1 MKNLFLFAFALSF
14 LNVFS
19 QNTLVYR
26 FNNSFAPEANN
37 GPILSPIGD
46 GTFVMDTIPDYETNQ
61 MVYAFERNSG
71 FAYYDTAF
79 NYLSSGSYTIELYFK
94 MSELNSWKRVI
105 DFKNRTTDWGCYVY
119 NGQLNFYNVA
129 YSGGA
134 PFTANEYSHYVIT
147 RNAAT
152 NEVILYGDGDEYI
165 TFIDNNNYAVYEEN
179 KKIIFFQDDLIV
191 PNEASDG
198 HIALLRIYDI
208 PLDSNEVKE
217 KFNRLIE
224 VITSAQ
230 KPLSIKDTHLNVFPN
245 PSADRINIF
254 TNEEIRNGNLFV
266 YSITGA
272 LIHQENNLN
281 GKQIEIDVQQLNTGM
296 YILVIKDQEKEF
308 KSRFIKN

>member
-1 MKNLFLFAFALSF
+1 MKNLFLFAFVLSF
-14 LNVFS
+14 INVFS

-26 FNNSFAPEANN
+26 FNNSFTPEANN

-61 MVYAFERNSG
+61 MVYSFEKNSG

-105 DFKNRTTDWGCYVY
+105 DFKNRTTDWGCYVF
-119 NGQLNFYNVA
+119 NGQLNFYSIA

-147 RNAAT
+147 RNGET
-152 NEVILYGDGDEYI
+152 KEVKLYGDGDEYI

-179 KKIIFFQDDLIV
+179 KKIVFFQDDLIV

-198 HIALLRIYDI
+198 HISLLRIYDI

-217 KFNRLIE
+217 KFNKLIE

-230 KPLSIKDTHLNVFPN
+230 KPLSIKDAHLNVFPN
-245 PSADRINIF
+245 PSADRINILS
-254 TNEEIRNGNLFV
+254 NEEIRNGNLFV
-266 YSITGA
+266 YTITGA

-281 GKQIEIDVQQLNTGM
+281 GKQIEIEVQHLKTGM
-296 YILVIKDQEKEF
+296 YILVFKDQEKEF